1 MEGAIAS
8 ASVRYLSPAWMD
20 AARRAIADS
29 EDLRVGTAGIRL
41 TIEYV
46 ATGVPVATGAPGGT
60 VCWHISIEDGRVEL
74 AEGGADR
81 FDLRLSAAYDT
92 AARIARGELG
102 AQRAFVEGRL
112 RVGGDLSLLIHH
124 QKALSTLDDA
134 LAGVRSET
142 TYA

>member
-1 MEGAIAS
+1 
-8 ASVRYLSPAWMD
+8 MD

-29 EDLRVGTAGIRL
+29 DDLRVGTAGIRL
-41 TIEYV
+41 TVEY
-46 ATGVPVATGAPGGT
+46 VATGAPGGT
-60 VCWHISIEDGRVEL
+60 ICWHIAIDDGRVEL
-74 AEGGADR
+74 AEGGADG
-81 FDLRLSAAYDT
+81 FDLRLTAAYDT

-124 QKALSTLDDA
+124 HKALSTVADA